1 MKSKYT
7 GISNGV
13 LYDLQNVNFETM
25 NGLCD
30 IEGYNRPQW
39 CLFEEILPSNSMHI
53 RLMRAG
59 VKIINNKKGS
69 FKDVIL
75 EYNEKQIFR
84 PNTIDCVNVV
94 KQSFGINI

>member
-13 LYDLQNVNFETM
+13 LYDLQNVNFDTM

-39 CLFEEILPSNSMHI
+39 CLFEEILSSDSMHI
-53 RLMRAG
+53 RLLKAG
-59 VKIINNKKGS
+59 IEVIHSESKKPNEA
-69 FKDVIL
+69 KL
-75 EYNEKQIFR
+75 RYNGKTIFR
-84 PNTIDCVNVV
+84 GYANNCVYACKTAFNLD
-94 KQSFGINI
+94 I